1 LRLVKPF
8 MVVSTKLST
17 SCWRDLWA
25 IGGSMVNRILMY
37 KMKQYDI
44 VWYNPQ
50 MMMISYDIIH
60 KWWLTVVYSCTS
72 CTMFLRVFH
81 DENSC

>member
-1 LRLVKPF
+1 MCVFMTVYVISIQHAHLQFHPTHQSAHIRPTSTSLRLVKPF

-44 VWYNPQ
+44 V
-50 MMMISYDIIH
+50 
-60 KWWLTVVYSCTS
+60 
-72 CTMFLRVFH
+72 
-81 DENSC
+81 